1 MKEKG
6 AGSQS
11 DRRRRVDT
19 DAGEAHLWLGDGA
32 RDHEP
37 KNAGASSSCK
47 RQGHGFS
54 PGLCRR
60 NTALLTPSFQPS
72 ETLPDLQKHKVI
84 TSVVLSHYICGS
96 LFWQQEHTIF
106 RVPLITWHSHW
117 FTDSLIPLLISVDW
131 LPALC
136 HPQLDSA
143 EHATAS

>member
-47 RQGHGFS
+47 RQGHRFS

-72 ETLPDLQKHKVI
+72 ETLKIVKK
-84 TSVVLSHYICGS
+84 
-96 LFWQQEHTIF
+96 
-106 RVPLITWHSHW
+106 
-117 FTDSLIPLLISVDW
+117 
-131 LPALC
+131 
-136 HPQLDSA
+136 
-143 EHATAS
+143 